1 MAQALTF
8 RLESAGPF
16 DPDAQDLQTARATWK
31 AFRAERGFGV
41 ADLLGD
47 PDSNLKLGKDAV
59 PTYGLSLSPADASGE
74 ELCVW
79 RSPGCTAACVLS
91 TSFRGK
97 LDSVATA
104 RAVKS
109 QFLATDPQAFVTILG
124 AEIRRAVAKNGRIL
138 VRLNVA
144 SDIRWEYVAP
154 SLFDIPGASFYDY
167 TKAPRKHRGTHP
179 NYRLTFSVSERDR
192 SVTEALEYLQT
203 GGTAA
208 VVFDIRKGNPLPAT
222 WNGFGIIDGDVTD
235 ARTFDPDGVVVGLR
249 SKADGRND
257 ETGFVK
263 PGVSS

>member
-1 MAQALTF
+1 MKGLTF
-8 RLESAGPF
+8 DLEARGPF
-16 DPDAQDLQTARATWK
+16 DPDGMPLGDARKVWK
-31 AFRAERGFGV
+31 AFRADRGFGT

-59 PTYGLSLSPADASGE
+59 PTYGLSLSPADASGFE
-74 ELCVW
+74 SCVW
-79 RSPGCTAACVLS
+79 RTPGCTAACVLS

-104 RAVKS
+104 RAVKT
-109 QFLATDPQAFVTILG
+109 QFLAKDPAAFVAILG
-124 AEIRRAVAKNGRIL
+124 AEIRRAVAKHGEIL

-144 SDIRWEYVAP
+144 SDLRWEYIAP
-154 SLFDIPGASFYDY
+154 GLFDIPGASFYDY

-192 SVTEALEYLQT
+192 SVSEALTYLQS

-208 VVFDIRKGNPLPAT
+208 VVFDVRKGRALPET
-222 WNGFGIIDGDVTD
+222 WQGFDVIDGDVTD

-249 SKADGRND
+249 SKADGRRD
-257 ETGFVK
+257 TTGFVK
-263 PGVSS
+263 PGVAS

>member
-1 MAQALTF
+1 MKGLTF
-8 RLESAGPF
+8 DLEARGPF
-16 DPDAQDLQTARATWK
+16 DPDAVSIPDARKVWK
-31 AFRAERGFGV
+31 AYRAERGYGT

-59 PTYGLSLSPADASGE
+59 PTYGLSLSPADASGLE
-74 ELCVW
+74 SCVW
-79 RSPGCTAACVLS
+79 RTPGCTAACVLS

-104 RAVKS
+104 RAVKT
-109 QFLATDPQAFVTILG
+109 QFLSAEPQAFVTIL
-124 AEIRRAVAKNGRIL
+124 AHEIRRAVAKHGRIL

-144 SDIRWEYVAP
+144 SDLRWEYISPA
-154 SLFDIPGASFYDY
+154 LFDIPGAAFYDY

-192 SVTEALEYLQT
+192 SVSEALDYLQS

-208 VVFDIRKGNPLPAT
+208 VVFDIRKGHDLPIT
-222 WNGFGIIDGDVTD
+222 WQGFDVIDGDVTD

-249 SKADGRND
+249 SKADGKHD
-257 ETGFVK
+257 TTGFVK
-263 PGVSS
+263 PGVAS